1 MQLHALRYRLTIIYA
16 LAALCI
22 FGLIFFI
29 GHQVLSGSFED
40 FVTRDQQRI
49 GARVTQTLSV
59 LLEMGEKPDM
69 IERILR
75 SNLRGRIH
83 CIRLLDANGQTVFF
97 LSRPLPSNRVRPVDR
112 AGMPDRHQTR
122 RDRRWRDNPARRPP
136 DMRWRPPAPQD
147 GPPLRLQQLDFPVR
161 LPGGDTGTLR
171 IGFHIWSR
179 MIDSVEQFFL
189 NRMRAIFILSALAAI
204 LGFAVLAFL
213 IARTLARPLERVA
226 AAARRIEAGALEA
239 RVVEEGVLEIRD
251 LAGTFNRMA
260 TALGEKESLQQRMSS
275 DVAHELR
282 TPVTI
287 LKSHLEAISEGVM
300 EMDGAAAASL
310 LEETNRLERIIN
322 DLRTIWELEKGAGEV
337 RLETINL
344 STLLREMGDR
354 IGKVAAQQQSTL
366 TLELEPGISLV
377 TDRERLARAANN
389 ILINAVKHSG
399 RGGAIRLS
407 LRQRGGEIRIAVADN
422 GPGIP
427 KEALGRVFERFYR
440 TDDSRNRES
449 GGAGLG
455 LAIASE
461 AVRGLG
467 GRIEAHNN
475 DGPGCTFTITLPGE
489 SQKGAL

>member
-1 MQLHALRYRLTIIYA
+1 MQCNTLRYRLTLIYA

-29 GHQVLSGSFED
+29 SHQVLSSSFAD

-49 GARVTQTLSV
+49 GTRVTQTLSV
-59 LLEMGEKPDM
+59 LLDM
-69 IERILR
+69 QEDPEIIKRVLR
-75 SNLRGRIH
+75 SSLRGRIH
-83 CIRLLDANGQTVFF
+83 CIRLRDKAGQTIFF
-97 LSRPLPSNRVRPVDR
+97 LSRADLQQSDRRRPGIR
-112 AGMPDRHQTR
+112 TRPWRSRSR
-122 RDRRWRDNPARRPP
+122 RDGWH
-136 DMRWRPPAPQD
+136 PPAPPETRPQ
-147 GPPLRLQQLDFPVR
+147 PRLQELDFPIR
-161 LPGGDTGTLR
+161 LSGGEKGTVQ
-171 IGFHIWSR
+171 IGFHVWTR

-189 NRMRAIFILSALAAI
+189 NRMRAIFVLSALAAI

-260 TALGEKESLQQRMSS
+260 TALGEKESLQKRMSS

-337 RLETINL
+337 RLETIDL

-354 IGKVAAQQQSTL
+354 IAKVAAKQQSTL

-407 LRQRGGEIRIAVADN
+407 LRREGEAILIAVADN

-427 KEALGRVFERFYR
+427 EEALGRVFERFYR

-467 GRIEAHNN
+467 GRIEARNN
-475 DGPGCTFTITLPGE
+475 DGPGCTFTITLPADP
-489 SQKGAL
+489 QKGSL